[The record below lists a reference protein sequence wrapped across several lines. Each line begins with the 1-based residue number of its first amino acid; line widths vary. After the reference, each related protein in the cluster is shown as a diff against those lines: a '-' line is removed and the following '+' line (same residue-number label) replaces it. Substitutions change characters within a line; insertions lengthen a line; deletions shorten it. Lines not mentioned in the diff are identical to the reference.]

1 MSGVKVKS
9 TEGRDCDSYC
19 SSMVGEGRWDWTG
32 EEATD
37 GVLASPGYDILLDA
51 ELQ

>member
-1 MSGVKVKS
+1 MSGVKLKS

-19 SSMVGEGRWDWTG
+19 CLIVGKDGWDWTG

-37 GVLASPGYDILLDA
+37 GVLASPGYDIFLDA
-51 ELQ
+51 ELK